1 MTQHPTPA
9 SRTVPKALAGAA
21 LALLLAAPAVA
32 APVVDRDPV
41 PAQAVARIQQAALS
55 IPAIGV
61 SDLAVIPYRGSP
73 DDAPGTRIQDRGAA
87 ASPYGPR
94 GGVGP
99 GDVGNYIVTAHRVS
113 AGGPLWSL
121 PALKTGASVFV
132 TADGVR
138 YEYVIT
144 ATRTTSFRSPASM
157 DAQRAAVPGSPGTAP
172 TRAMITVSTCLTPE
186 DDAAGNFWRD
196 AQNNPEHRLDKIGV
210 LTATT
215 PAER

>member
-1 MTQHPTPA
+1 MTQHPFHA
-9 SRTVPKALAGAA
+9 SRTVPKALVCAA
-21 LALLLAAPAVA
+21 LTLLLAAPAVA
-32 APVVDRDPV
+32 APADRGPLS
-41 PAQAVARIQQAALS
+41 PQAVARVQEAVLS

-61 SDLAVIPYRGSP
+61 SDLAVVPYEGSP
-73 DDAPGTRIQDRGAA
+73 DDAPGTVIQDRGVAS
-87 ASPYGPR
+87 SPYGPR

-99 GDVGNYIVTAHRVS
+99 GDVGNYIVTAHRIS
-113 AGGPLWSL
+113 GGGPLWSL
-121 PALKTGASVFV
+121 PSLKVGESVFV

-144 ATRTTSFRSPASM
+144 TTRTTSFRSQASM

-186 DDAAGNFWRD
+186 DNAAGNFWRD

-210 LTATT
+210 LTATG
-215 PAER
+215 PEEQ

>member
-1 MTQHPTPA
+1 MTKHPFSA

-21 LALLLAAPAVA
+21 LALLLTAPAVA
-32 APVVDRDPV
+32 APVDQDPV
-41 PAQAVARIQQAALS
+41 SPQAVAGIQEAALS

-61 SDLAVIPYRGSP
+61 SDLAVIPYQGSP
-73 DDAPGTRIQDRGAA
+73 DDAAGTRIQDRGVA

-99 GDVGNYIVTAHRVS
+99 GDVGNYIVTAHRIS

-121 PALKTGASVFV
+121 PSLKTGASVTV

-138 YEYVIT
+138 YEYLIT
-144 ATRTTSFRSPASM
+144 ATRTTSFRSQASM

-186 DDAAGNFWRD
+186 DNAAGNLWRD
-196 AQNNPEHRLDKIGV
+196 PQNNPEHRLDKIGV
-210 LTATT
+210 LTSTN
-215 PAER
+215 PDP

>member
-1 MTQHPTPA
+1 MTQHPFYA
-9 SRTVPKALAGAA
+9 SRTVPKALVGAA
-21 LALLLAAPAVA
+21 LTLLLAAPALA
-32 APVVDRDPV
+32 APVDGDLIHR
-41 PAQAVARIQQAALS
+41 QTVAARVQEAALS

-61 SDLAVIPYRGSP
+61 SDLAVIPYEGSP
-73 DDAPGTRIQDRGAA
+73 DDAPGTRIQDRGVA

-99 GDVGNYIVTAHRVS
+99 GDVGNYIVTAHRIS

-121 PALKTGASVFV
+121 PSLKTGGSVFV

-144 ATRTTSFRSPASM
+144 ETRTTSFRSQASM

-172 TRAMITVSTCLTPE
+172 TRAMITVTTCMTPE

-210 LTATT
+210 LTATE
-215 PAER
+215 PEK

>member
-1 MTQHPTPA
+1 MTLHPFHA
-9 SRTVPKALAGAA
+9 SRTVPKALVCAT
-21 LALLLAAPAVA
+21 LAVLLAAPAVA
-32 APVVDRDPV
+32 APTDQDQGPPR
-41 PAQAVARIQQAALS
+41 AVARVQEAVLS

-61 SDLAVIPYRGSP
+61 SDLAVIPYEGSP
-73 DDAPGTRIQDRGAA
+73 DDAPGTLIQDRGVA

-99 GDVGNYIVTAHRVS
+99 GDVGNYIVTAHRIT

-121 PALKTGASVFV
+121 PSLEKGASVFV

-144 ATRTTSFRSPASM
+144 TTRTTSFRSQASI

-172 TRAMITVSTCLTPE
+172 TQAMITVSTCLTPE
-186 DDAAGNFWRD
+186 DNAAGNFWRD

-210 LTATT
+210 LTATE
-215 PAER
+215 PQKQ